1 MSELCVKCKGR
12 GFCGKPC
19 KILARIKKFQ
29 PKVNLDFSGSS
40 PPEIFVG
47 YHNYPNLFSGI
58 LAPAEMGKTENMS
71 MPELWFQKQAS
82 IEDILNSRARMIYS
96 RFTVNIK
103 EKKNKFLDA
112 MQEISL
118 SNKAVDASFE
128 LKKKPVMRIDLSSH
142 TAMVGNPAP
151 LKSVKIESNIKVER
165 KVDYLVNDTDVN
177 ASKAIEE
184 MYEFGIPV
192 SQIMKILTAG
202 MLGLKTQRKLV
213 PTRWGITAVDDS
225 LSKKMLENIR
235 HYQEIS
241 EVLLFHG
248 DYLGNYYEVFFIPGC
263 WSYEVIEISSSGYF
277 GEGVGIGKEKEP
289 ATWQDYE
296 FFSGRKE
303 YASSVTG
310 GYYAARLPI
319 TEYLE
324 KIKRQATVLVFRDV
338 SEEYWAPCGVGI
350 LRELMRGLLKKQPER
365 FNSFED
371 ALKVSINRFHLPIEN
386 WTNKS
391 FLLKEIKEQKRLFQF

>member
-1 MSELCVKCKGR
+1 MSELCIRCKGR

-19 KILARIKKFQ
+19 KILARIQKFQ

-47 YHNYPNLFSGI
+47 HHGYPNLFSGI
-58 LAPAEMGKTENMS
+58 LAPMEMGKTENMS

-82 IEDILNSRARMIYS
+82 IEDILNFRSRMIYS

-103 EKKNKFLDA
+103 EKKNKLLEV

-118 SNKAVDASFE
+118 SNKAVDAHFE
-128 LKKKPVMRIDLSSH
+128 LKKKPIMKVDLTSH
-142 TAMVGNPAP
+142 TAMIGNPAP
-151 LKSVKIESNIKVER
+151 LKSIKLESNVKVDK
-165 KVDYLVNDTDVN
+165 KVDYLTNDTDVT
-177 ASKAIEE
+177 ATKAIEE
-184 MYEFGIPV
+184 LYDFGVPV
-192 SQIMKILTAG
+192 SNIMKILSAG
-202 MLGLKTQRKLV
+202 MLGLRFQRKLV

-225 LSKKMLENIR
+225 LSKKMLEDIR
-235 HYQEIS
+235 FYREIS

-248 DYLGNYYEVFFIPGC
+248 NYLGNYYEVFLIPGC
-263 WSYEVIEISSSGYF
+263 WNFEVIEISNQGYF
-277 GEGVGIGKEKEP
+277 GEGMKSKEP

-296 FFSGRKE
+296 FFSGRKN

-324 KIKRQATVLVFRDV
+324 KIKKQATVLVFR
-338 SEEYWAPCGVGI
+338 EIRPEYWCPCGVGI
-350 LRELMRGLLKKQPER
+350 LRELMRGILKKKPER

-371 ALKVSINRFHLPIEN
+371 AAKIAKSRFKLPIEH
-386 WTNKS
+386 WTKKS
-391 FLLKEIKEQKRLFQF
+391 VLLKNIKEQKRLFQF